1 MTKFEEKDCY
11 SIAVDK
17 DKNRLNL
24 LFLGHWK
31 NPSEVPKYIDHVTE
45 AVGMLKKGYT
55 IVAEI
60 RDKKPPNLKV
70 TSIHK
75 KGQQIMKQ
83 GGVSKTAVIL
93 AKGQFLQ
100 KMTLN
105 VVGRLSGL
113 WVKTFTDTEEGI
125 AWLDEKVEK

>member
-1 MTKFEEKDCY
+1 MIKFEEKDCY
-11 SIAVDK
+11 SITVDK

-31 NPSEVPKYIDHVTE
+31 APSDVPKYIDHVTE

-70 TSIHK
+70 TSLHK
-75 KGQQIMKQ
+75 KGQQVMKE
-83 GGVSKTAVIL
+83 GGVSRTAVIL
-93 AKGQFLQ
+93 GKGQFLQ

-113 WVKTFTDTEEGI
+113 EVKVFSTTEDGV
-125 AWLDEKVEK
+125 AWLDEKTKG